1 MTETPQQ
8 QDTNPGTGFDRDALR
23 SFERLRRST
32 TDRKIAGVAGGLGR
46 HLNIDPTILRVLFV
60 VLVFFGG
67 AGLLLYGAAWLLI
80 PEEGSDEAAIS
91 TSPSTRNTVLI
102 VVGVLAALLLIGD
115 SWGGF
120 GFPWP
125 LAIIA
130 LVVVLFMVNRDRPS
144 GSSPAGSPPT
154 TGSGQAEKQ
163 ASGWVSDTGTTSST
177 YAGQPYSDPTY
188 AGSTYTQT
196 GYDAPTGPPDGPTS
210 WAPVYTPAPA
220 PRPSK
225 KDRGPK
231 LFGITLAIIALAL
244 GVLGLV
250 DASGVPVLDAAYPAL
265 ALAVIGAMLVVG
277 AYVGRPGGLIFLG
290 IIASLALAAASTAAE
305 YDFDEPDRLY
315 APTTAAAAADI
326 QDYDFFAGSTT
337 IDLTR
342 ISDLENLDGDTID
355 IDAWAGEIRV
365 IVPDGLD
372 VDVNA
377 RIDGGG
383 EIEVAG
389 VRDDG
394 RSPVV
399 IESID
404 GGDDAPAMQLDI
416 DLNFGSIDVRQ
427 ENAA

>member
-80 PEEGSDEAAIS
+80 PEEGSDEATIS

-102 VVGVLAALLLIGD
+102 VVGVLAAVLLIGD

-144 GSSPAGSPPT
+144 GSAPSSSPPV
-154 TGSGQAEKQ
+154 GSGQTEGQ
-163 ASGWVSDTGTTSST
+163 SSGWVSDTGTTYAAPTYGGQSDSTT
-177 YAGQPYSDPTY
+177 YAGPS
-188 AGSTYTQT
+188 YTDT
-196 GYDAPTGPPDGPTS
+196 GYDVPTGPPSGPTS
-210 WAPVYTPAPA
+210 WAPAYTPAPA

-231 LFGITLAIIALAL
+231 LFGFTLAIIALAL

-290 IIASLALAAASTAAE
+290 IIASLALAAASTAGE
-305 YDFDEPDRLY
+305 YGWDEPDRLY
-315 APTTAAAAADI
+315 APTTAAAAAGI

-337 IDLTR
+337 VDLTQV
-342 ISDLENLDGDTID
+342 SDLENLDGDTID

-365 IVPDGLD
+365 IVPEGLD

-377 RIDGGG
+377 SIDGGG

-404 GGDDAPAMQLDI
+404 GGDDVPAMQLDI

>member
-23 SFERLRRST
+23 TFERLRRST

-46 HLNIDPTILRVLFV
+46 HLNIDPTILRVIFV

-80 PEEGSDEAAIS
+80 PEEGSDDATIS

-125 LAIIA
+125 LALVA

-144 GSSPAGSPPT
+144 GSAPAGSSPT
-154 TGSGQAEKQ
+154 AASGGQVGEHT
-163 ASGWVSDTGTTSST
+163 SGWVNDSST
-177 YAGQPYSDPTY
+177 TTY
-188 AGSTYTQT
+188 AAPSYTDTYE
-196 GYDAPTGPPDGPTS
+196 APTGPPSGPTS
-210 WAPVYTPAPA
+210 WAPAYTPAPA
-220 PRPSK
+220 PRRSK

-231 LFGITLAIIALAL
+231 LFGFTLAFIALAM

-250 DASGVPVLDAAYPAL
+250 DVSGVSVADAAYPAL
-265 ALAVIGAMLVVG
+265 ALAVIGVMLVWG
-277 AYVGRPGGLIFLG
+277 AFSGRPGGLIFLG
-290 IIASLALAAASTAAE
+290 IIASLALAVTSAADE
-305 YDFDEPDRLY
+305 YGFDEPDRLY
-315 APTTAAAAADI
+315 APTTAAAAAGI

-337 IDLTR
+337 VDLTR
-342 ISDLENLDGDTID
+342 VSDLENLDGETLD

-365 IVPDGLD
+365 IVPEGLD

-404 GGDDAPAMQLDI
+404 GGDDVPDMDLNI
-416 DLNFGSIDVRQ
+416 DLNFGSIDVQQ
-427 ENAA
+427 EEAA

>member
-80 PEEGSDEAAIS
+80 PEEGSDDATIS

-125 LAIIA
+125 LALVA

-144 GSSPAGSPPT
+144 GSAPAGSSPT
-154 TGSGQAEKQ
+154 AASGGQVGEHT
-163 ASGWVSDTGTTSST
+163 SGWVNDSST
-177 YAGQPYSDPTY
+177 TTY
-188 AGSTYTQT
+188 AAPSYTDT
-196 GYDAPTGPPDGPTS
+196 GYDAPTGPPSGPTS
-210 WAPVYTPAPA
+210 WAPAYTPAPA

-231 LFGITLAIIALAL
+231 LFGFTLAFVALAM

-250 DASGVPVLDAAYPAL
+250 DVSGVSVADAAYPAL
-265 ALAVIGAMLVVG
+265 ALAVIGVMLVWG
-277 AYVGRPGGLIFLG
+277 AFSGRPGGLIFLG
-290 IIASLALAAASTAAE
+290 IIASLALAVTSAADE
-305 YDFDEPDRLY
+305 YGWDDPDRVTHTPLS
-315 APTTAAAAADI
+315 AAALPDS
-326 QDYDFFAGSTT
+326 YTFLAGATT
-337 IDLTR
+337 VDLTR
-342 ISDLENLDGDTID
+342 VSDLEDLNGQALDIRGE
-355 IDAWAGEIRV
+355 AGEIRV
-365 IVPDGLD
+365 IVPEGLD
-372 VDVNA
+372 VEIDA
-377 RIDGGG
+377 RIGVGG
-383 EIEVAG
+383 EIEVDG
-389 VRDDG
+389 DREDG
-394 RSPVV
+394 RSP
-399 IESID
+399 EMLTTID
-404 GGDDAPAMQLDI
+404 GGDDVPEMTIDI
-416 DLNFGSIDVRQ
+416 DLTVGSIDVQQ
-427 ENAA
+427 EEAA